1 LKGGIYGDKI
11 YIHFVIDFIL
21 FFSTLNERWF
31 YMLAIAFDTKKE
43 LKQNIGHDIASR
55 IIETSLFG
63 REYHSNFIGCVV
75 VSKQPGKIRKSFAQI
90 QVENDILLRV
100 K

>member
-1 LKGGIYGDKI
+1 M
-11 YIHFVIDFIL
+11 
-21 FFSTLNERWF
+21 T
-31 YMLAIAFDTKKE
+31 LAIAFDTKKE

-75 VSKQPGKIRKSFAQI
+75 VSKQPGKIRKSFAEI
-90 QVENDILLRV
+90 QVENDILLKV